1 MSFHTLKN
9 EELTLTFS
17 DAGAELQAI
26 TDTKTGKE
34 YLWNADPAYWK
45 RISPVLFP
53 IVGNLKNKTYSYQGQ
68 NYSLPQHGFAR
79 DMEFALLES
88 NENSLSFL
96 LESSN
101 ETLEVYPFPFQL
113 IIRYTLIKR
122 TVTVTW
128 EVKNPGEES
137 MYFSIGG
144 HPAFLCPIN
153 PEDKQTDYYFSFD
166 SNAPITVSKVSENG
180 LIVKDSSLSPVII
193 PLQDGLLPIDSHL
206 FDDDALVIENNQY
219 HSVSLLTPDKKPY
232 VTVDFDAP
240 LFGLWSPTRKNTPF
254 VCIEPWYGRC
264 DSEDY
269 NGTLENREWGNVL
282 EAGKIFQKSY
292 TITIG

>member
-53 IVGNLKNKTYSYQGQ
+53 IVGNLKNKTYSYHGQ

-122 TVTVTW
+122 TVTVRW

-240 LFGLWSPTRKNTPF
+240 LFGLWSPTRKNAPF

-264 DSEDY
+264 DSENY

>member
-1 MSFHTLKN
+1 MSSHILKN

-17 DAGAELQAI
+17 DFGAELQAI
-26 TDTKTGKE
+26 TDSKTGKE

-53 IVGNLKNKTYSYQGQ
+53 IVGNLKNKTYFYQGKT
-68 NYSLPQHGFAR
+68 YSLPQHGFAR
-79 DMEFALLES
+79 DMEFSLIETTA
-88 NENSLSFL
+88 NSLSFL
-96 LESSN
+96 LESSE
-101 ETLEVYPFPFQL
+101 ETLKVYPFPFQL
-113 IIRYTLIKR
+113 IIRYTLKGR
-122 TVTVTW
+122 TVNVTW
-128 EVKNPGEES
+128 EVKNSGEDT

-153 PEDKQTDYYFSFD
+153 DEDKQSDYYFSFD
-166 SNAPITVSKVSENG
+166 SKAPITVSKVSENG
-180 LIVKDSSLSPVII
+180 LIVRDASQQPVIL
-193 PLQDGLLPIDSHL
+193 PLEDGLLPIDSHL

-232 VTVDFDAP
+232 VTVAFDAP
-240 LFGLWSPTRKNTPF
+240 LFGLWSPVKKNAPF

-264 DSEDY
+264 DSEDF

-282 EAGKIFQKSY
+282 EAGKTFQKSY

>member
-88 NENSLSFL
+88 TENSLSFL

-128 EVKNPGEES
+128 EVKNSGEES

-166 SNAPITVSKVSENG
+166 SNTPITVSKVSENG

-232 VTVDFDAP
+232 VTVAFDAP
-240 LFGLWSPTRKNTPF
+240 LFGLWSPTKKNAPF

>member
-88 NENSLSFL
+88 TENSLSFL

-128 EVKNPGEES
+128 EVKNSGEES

-153 PEDKQTDYYFSFD
+153 NEDKQTDYYFSFD
-166 SNAPITVSKVSENG
+166 SNTPITVSKVSENG

-232 VTVDFDAP
+232 VTVAFDAP
-240 LFGLWSPTRKNTPF
+240 LFGLWSPTRKNAPF

-282 EAGKIFQKSY
+282 EAGKLFQKSY

>member
-153 PEDKQTDYYFSFD
+153 TEDKQTDYYFSFD

-240 LFGLWSPTRKNTPF
+240 LFGLWSPTRKNAPF